1 MNSLIGAFFFLVV
14 SVIVDENAQQE
25 PELHT
30 GTLARLAG
38 AFTELSLNKT
48 CGRNRKE
55 KGDGG

>member
-1 MNSLIGAFFFLVV
+1 MV